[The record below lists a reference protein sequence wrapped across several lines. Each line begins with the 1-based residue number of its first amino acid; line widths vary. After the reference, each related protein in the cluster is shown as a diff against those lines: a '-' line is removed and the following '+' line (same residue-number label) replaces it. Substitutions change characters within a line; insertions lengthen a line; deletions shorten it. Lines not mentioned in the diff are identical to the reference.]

1 MLRKTKL
8 IATLGPATAAEEI
21 QAQMIKAGV
30 NIFRLNMSHAPFEV
44 VRQQAAQLR
53 KISEE
58 LDTDVALLM
67 DLQGPAIRTGEV
79 TAAFELKPGDF
90 LEITRPGVKP
100 KLAYST
106 TSNYPGLADDLR
118 VGAIMLVDNGV
129 LEFEIVS
136 KDEERLTCK
145 VIAGGTMGSRRHIN
159 LPGTRVNLP
168 GLTEK
173 DIACL
178 DVAAEIGV
186 DFVAMSF
193 VRDAAHV
200 RQLRA
205 LLQERNCEAH
215 IVAKIED
222 QSAVRFID
230 EIIVAADAI
239 MVARGDLGIE
249 VPIEELP
256 IIQRRIVHKCVH
268 VGRKVIVATHML
280 ESMIQNP
287 VPTRAEMT
295 DVANAVFEQSDAIM
309 LSGETSVGL
318 YPVKCV
324 EVLDRI
330 SRRAEN
336 ADHDAK
342 ASFAELKTDKQKIVK
357 AAVVLANS
365 IEDAKILV
373 FTRRGVMAE
382 HTAHLRPEKAPI
394 FAFAPNS
401 TVARHLHLSRAV
413 HPFVLKFRQGDP
425 EATINDA
432 VKLLRS
438 KQLLHPGDPI
448 IIISDILQGD
458 FVMDSVLLRRV

>member
-8 IATLGPATAAEEI
+8 IATLGPATASVEI
-21 QAQMIKAGV
+21 QTQMIRAGV
-30 NIFRLNMSHAPFEV
+30 NIFRLNMSHAPFDV
-44 VRQQAAQLR
+44 VRAQAAQIR
-53 KISEE
+53 KVAE
-58 LDTDVALLM
+58 DMGTDVALLM

-79 TAAFELKPGDF
+79 TAAFELKPGD
-90 LEITRPGVKP
+90 LVEITRPGVKP
-100 KLAYST
+100 KLPFST

-118 VGAIMLVDNGV
+118 IGAIMLVDNGV
-129 LEFEIVS
+129 LEFEIID

-145 VIAGGTMGSRRHIN
+145 VIAGGMMGSRRHIN

-205 LLQERNCEAH
+205 LLQERSCDAH

-268 VGRKVIVATHML
+268 IGRKVIVATHML

-324 EVLDRI
+324 DVLDRI

-336 ADHDAK
+336 AAHDAK
-342 ASFAELKTDKQKIVK
+342 ADFAELKTDKQKIVK
-357 AAVVLANS
+357 AAVVLADS
-365 IEDAKILV
+365 IEGAKILV

-382 HTAHLRPEKAPI
+382 HTAHLRPEQAPI
-394 FAFAPNS
+394 FAFAPNL
-401 TVARHLHLSRAV
+401 TVARHLHMSRAV
-413 HPFVLKFRQGDP
+413 HPFVLKFHPGDP
-425 EATINDA
+425 EATIDDA